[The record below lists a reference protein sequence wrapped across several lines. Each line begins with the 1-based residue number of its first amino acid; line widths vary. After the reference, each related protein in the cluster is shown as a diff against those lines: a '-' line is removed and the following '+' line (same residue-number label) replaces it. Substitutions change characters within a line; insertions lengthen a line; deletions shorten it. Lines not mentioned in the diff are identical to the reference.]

1 MPFWDSLVFLL
12 LCAVQLSCS
21 SSHASRSMHLPH
33 HRECLSQARP
43 HACLTT
49 PMPSS
54 QLPRHPDAFL
64 MVSSPPP
71 RNSSPA
77 ATVPRDAF
85 LYLLL
90 ISSLLLSSSLNII
103 PSIGKAS
110 STCILSTPSQP
121 TSNQPPTPNFPS
133 SASHTADMKSNYN
146 MLAMAAA
153 AAQANAMPSQQL
165 W

>member
-1 MPFWDSLVFLL
+1 MCCTALVFIVTCKSFDVL
-12 LCAVQLSCS
+12 ASPPRVPTTSSPSC
-21 SSHASRSMHLPH
+21 LPH
-33 HRECLSQARP
+33 HANAFLTASSPPQCFP
-43 HACLTT
+43 HGFLTT
-49 PMPSS
+49 SS
-54 QLPRHPDAFL
+54 QLVASSNRAKRC
-64 MVSSPPP
+64 VSIST
-71 RNSSPA
+71 SH
-77 ATVPRDAF
+77 F
-85 LYLLL
+85 